1 MKILNAEKNQLIN
14 WLKIHNDY
22 ENVCNSCTEYIAL
35 FVIAF
40 LIIIG
45 INGVFIYF
53 HWYLKKSNTNITNI
67 NPGTET
73 IIY

>member
-1 MKILNAEKNQLIN
+1 MIYNNSN
-14 WLKIHNDY
+14 
-22 ENVCNSCTEYIAL
+22 NVYNSCVVYVVF

-45 INGVFIYF
+45 INRSFIYF
-53 HWYLKKSNTNITNI
+53 YWHLKKSNTNINNI
-67 NPGTET
+67 SPGTET